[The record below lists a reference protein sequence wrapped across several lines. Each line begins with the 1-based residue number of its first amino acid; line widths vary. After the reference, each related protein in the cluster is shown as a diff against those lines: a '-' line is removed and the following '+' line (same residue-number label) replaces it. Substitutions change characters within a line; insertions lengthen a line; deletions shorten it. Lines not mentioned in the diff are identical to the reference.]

1 MKSFIKIVL
10 SAVYCSIVCNFLI
23 LGIAELI
30 SLLHS
35 IGMVWSIFLFLV
47 VTSFC
52 WVGQLVAG
60 VVLFPLMFLMKGCK
74 AAHYYPM
81 FAIVICGLYSLA
93 LPWIFGVSGFGVW
106 YWIMHIFLT
115 FDIFNLFLGFLACVG
130 NSYEFSRQVDNI
142 YNKV

>member
-35 IGMVWSIFLFLV
+35 IGMAWSIFLFLV

-74 AAHYYPM
+74 DEHYYPI

-93 LPWIFGVSGFGVW
+93 
-106 YWIMHIFLT
+106 
-115 FDIFNLFLGFLACVG
+115 
-130 NSYEFSRQVDNI
+130 
-142 YNKV
+142 

>member
-10 SAVYCSIVCNFLI
+10 SAVYCSIACNLLA

-35 IGMVWSIFLFLV
+35 IGIVWSIFLFLV
-47 VTSFC
+47 VSSFC
-52 WVGQLVAG
+52 MAGQLVSG
-60 VVLFPLMFLMKGCK
+60 VVLFPLVFLMKGCK
-74 AAHYYPM
+74 AAHYLPM
-81 FAIVICGLYSLA
+81 FSIVVCGLYSLS

-115 FDIFNLFLGFLACVG
+115 FDIINLFLGLLLCVIS
-130 NSYEFSRQVDNI
+130 SYEFSGQADNI
-142 YNKV
+142 